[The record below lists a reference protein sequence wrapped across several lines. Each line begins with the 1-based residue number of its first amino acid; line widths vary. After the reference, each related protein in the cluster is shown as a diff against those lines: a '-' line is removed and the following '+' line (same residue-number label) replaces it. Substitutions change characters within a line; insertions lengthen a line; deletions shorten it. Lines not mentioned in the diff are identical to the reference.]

1 MKYICVFGI
10 RKCNYGKT
18 NKRPTYLLISGIICL
33 IIGLIIMVVAPD
45 PTAANVE
52 IAKNATNAVQA
63 AQQISHNN
71 QTYIWIHTLSQF
83 LLGYGIAATIGGFL
97 AKKFVKK

>member
-1 MKYICVFGI
+1 MYLWYKEVAIME
-10 RKCNYGKT
+10 KT

-33 IIGLIIMVVAPD
+33 IIGLIIMAVAPD

>member
-1 MKYICVFGI
+1 ME
-10 RKCNYGKT
+10 KT
-18 NKRPTYLLISGIICL
+18 NKRPTYLLISGVICL

-71 QTYIWIHTLSQF
+71 QTLSQF